1 MYCSVKACITIAC
14 IFSILWLLNSVFSNA
29 GKNQGNRHVCNSLF
43 YLLNE
48 ETSKQ
53 FSEWKLF
60 EQQFQSPEWKKSLVY
75 IVR

>member
-1 MYCSVKACITIAC
+1 MYRSVKACITIAC

-53 FSEWKLF
+53 FSE
-60 EQQFQSPEWKKSLVY
+60 
-75 IVR
+75 